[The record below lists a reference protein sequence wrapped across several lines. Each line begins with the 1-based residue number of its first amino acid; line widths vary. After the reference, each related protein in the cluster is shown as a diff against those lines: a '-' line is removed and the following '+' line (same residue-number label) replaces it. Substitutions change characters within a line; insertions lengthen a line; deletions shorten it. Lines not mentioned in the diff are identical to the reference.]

1 MAYYSTKTYGH
12 ERGLSCC
19 FRQWRA
25 DSHCNMM
32 HGYALAFSFK
42 FEASTLDHNNWVVDF
57 GGLKWLKAWLENQFD
72 HTTLG
77 AQDDPEMET
86 FRMLHDK
93 KLIDMRVIPGVGCEK
108 TAEYVFDHVASQI
121 DSLYAG
127 RVKLISVE
135 VREHPGNSA
144 IIEVSHD

>member
-1 MAYYSTKTYGH
+1 
-12 ERGLSCC
+12 
-19 FRQWRA
+19 
-25 DSHCNMM
+25 MM

-42 FEASTLDHNNWVVDF
+42 FEAAMLDHNNWVVDF

-72 HTTLG
+72 HTTLV

>member
-72 HTTLG
+72 HTTLV

-86 FRMLHDK
+86 FRMLHNK

>member
-72 HTTLG
+72 HTTLV

>member
-42 FEASTLDHNNWVVDF
+42 FEAATLDHNNWVVDF

-72 HTTLG
+72 HTTLV

-121 DSLYAG
+121 DSLHAG

>member
-72 HTTLG
+72 HTTLV

-86 FRMLHDK
+86 FCMLHNK

>member
-42 FEASTLDHNNWVVDF
+42 FEATTLDHNNWVVDF

-72 HTTLG
+72 HTTLV

-121 DSLYAG
+121 DSLHAG

-144 IIEVSHD
+144 IVEV

>member
-42 FEASTLDHNNWVVDF
+42 FEAATLDHNNWVVDF

-72 HTTLG
+72 HTTLV

-86 FRMLHDK
+86 FRMLHNK

>member
-25 DSHCNMM
+25 DRHCNMM

-72 HTTLG
+72 HTTLV

>member
-32 HGYALAFSFK
+32 HGYALSFSFK
-42 FEASTLDHNNWVVDF
+42 FGAATLDHNNWVVDF

-72 HTTLG
+72 HTTLV

-86 FRMLHDK
+86 FRMLHEK
-93 KLIDMRVIPGVGCEK
+93 KLIDMRIISGVGCEK
-108 TAEYVFDHVASQI
+108 TAEYVFDHVSSQI
-121 DSLYAG
+121 NSRYDG

-144 IIEVSHD
+144 IVEV

>member
-1 MAYYSTKTYGH
+1 
-12 ERGLSCC
+12 
-19 FRQWRA
+19 
-25 DSHCNMM
+25 
-32 HGYALAFSFK
+32 
-42 FEASTLDHNNWVVDF
+42 
-57 GGLKWLKAWLENQFD
+57 
-72 HTTLG
+72 
-77 AQDDPEMET
+77 MET

>member
-1 MAYYSTKTYGH
+1 
-12 ERGLSCC
+12 
-19 FRQWRA
+19 
-25 DSHCNMM
+25 MM

-72 HTTLG
+72 HTTLV

>member
-25 DSHCNMM
+25 NSHCNMM

-42 FEASTLDHNNWVVDF
+42 FEAATLDHNNWVVDF

-72 HTTLG
+72 HTTLV

>member
-12 ERGLSCC
+12 ELGLSCC

-72 HTTLG
+72 HTTLV

>member
-42 FEASTLDHNNWVVDF
+42 FEAATLDHNNWVVDF

-72 HTTLG
+72 HTTLV

-121 DSLYAG
+121 DSLHAG

-144 IIEVSHD
+144 IVEV

>member
-42 FEASTLDHNNWVVDF
+42 FEAATLDHNNWVVDF

-72 HTTLG
+72 HTTLV

-144 IIEVSHD
+144 IVEV

>member
-72 HTTLG
+72 HTTLV

-121 DSLYAG
+121 DSLHAG

>member
-42 FEASTLDHNNWVVDF
+42 FEAATLDHNNWVVDF

-72 HTTLG
+72 HTTLV

-108 TAEYVFDHVASQI
+108 TAEYVFDHVSSQI
-121 DSLYAG
+121 DSLHAG

-144 IIEVSHD
+144 IVEV

>member
-42 FEASTLDHNNWVVDF
+42 FEAATLDHNNWVVDF

-72 HTTLG
+72 HTTLV

-121 DSLYAG
+121 DSMYAG

>member
-42 FEASTLDHNNWVVDF
+42 FEAATLDHNNWVVDF

-72 HTTLG
+72 HTTLV

>member
-42 FEASTLDHNNWVVDF
+42 FEAATLDHNNWVVDF

-72 HTTLG
+72 HTTLV

-127 RVKLISVE
+127 RVKLSSVE

>member
-25 DSHCNMM
+25 NSHCNMM

-72 HTTLG
+72 HTTLV